1 MAVGLASGMG
11 RMAVYA
17 LAKRRLA
24 DDSDDPETRCFF
36 EGETWPVYS
45 LPDVEGES
53 RVAVSRQIIWLALCG

>member
-1 MAVGLASGMG
+1 
-11 RMAVYA
+11 MAVYA